1 MLAVT
6 QATFTKDVL
15 QSHLPVIVDYWALWC
30 SPCLM
35 LAPIFEKVS
44 KEFAGK
50 MVFAKCDVDA
60 NQALAQQQDIRGIPC
75 MVIYKNGKEIERLT
89 GAMDEGMF
97 KSKISATLK

>member
-15 QSHLPVIVDYWALWC
+15 QSNLPVIVDYWAVWC
-30 SPCLM
+30 SPCRM

-60 NQALAQQQDIRGIPC
+60 NQSLAQQYDIRGIPC
-75 MVIYKNGKEIERLT
+75 MVIFKHGKEVERLT
-89 GAMDEGMF
+89 GAMDENLL
-97 KSKISATLK
+97 KSKISAAIK